1 MSAAY
6 RQIDV
11 EKNGD
16 VYCARLLTRRL
27 SEKDVYEFGEDILKL
42 INKEGCRKLVLDL
55 GPKDLLC
62 IYSVF
67 LAKMV
72 TLNRRLTKDG
82 GALKL
87 ARVGP
92 ETYHVFEI
100 CHLHTLF
107 DFCPDVATAV
117 AELSL

>member
-11 EKNGD
+11 EKTGD
-16 VYCARLLTRRL
+16 IYCARLRSQRL
-27 SEKDVYEFGEDILKL
+27 SEEGVYEFGEDVLKL
-42 INKEGCRKLVLDL
+42 INEEGCRKLILDL
-55 GPKDLLC
+55 GPRDLLC
-62 IYSVF
+62 LYSVF

-72 TLNRRLTKDG
+72 TIHRRLAKNG

-92 ETYHVFEI
+92 ETYHIFEI

-107 DFCPDVATAV
+107 DFCPDVATAT
-117 AELSL
+117 AELSQ